1 MTTLLKLRLIGLG
14 PVTDLTRGAVIGPP
28 LEQEETPF
36 NGVA

>member
-1 MTTLLKLRLIGLG
+1 MTKLVQIRLIGLG

-28 LEQEETPF
+28 LEQEETPY